1 MSQRPDYVAGFAV
14 YITSD
19 AFAYEHAIPAHP
31 LRTHMNVLTTLLRT
45 PPAIVS
51 RRRLAT
57 SLVGI
62 AVLAAMVFGHAV
74 ALTLFLWGTT
84 SQPSGVAGLV
94 FLWVVSA
101 IALFLL
107 LRFARRA
114 AFLWRTGS
122 TTERQVG
129 E

>member
-1 MSQRPDYVAGFAV
+1 
-14 YITSD
+14 
-19 AFAYEHAIPAHP
+19 
-31 LRTHMNVLTTLLRT
+31 MNVLTTLLRM

-62 AVLAAMVFGHAV
+62 VVLAAMVFGHAV
-74 ALTLFLWGTT
+74 ALTLFLWDTT

-107 LRFARRA
+107 LRFARHA
-114 AFLWRTGS
+114 TLLWRTGS
-122 TTERQVG
+122 ATERQVG
-129 E
+129 V

>member
-1 MSQRPDYVAGFAV
+1 MS
-14 YITSD
+14 
-19 AFAYEHAIPAHP
+19 
-31 LRTHMNVLTTLLRT
+31 VLTTLLRT
-45 PPAIVS
+45 PLVVS
-51 RRRLAT
+51 RRRVVIGV
-57 SLVGI
+57 VGI
-62 AVLAAMVFGHAV
+62 VVLAAMVIGHAV
-74 ALTLFLWGTT
+74 ALTLFLWSTT

-114 AFLWRTGS
+114 ALHWRIGS
-122 TTERQVG
+122 IPEQQVG